1 MQSVCNVK
9 SHFLL
14 LVILTFI
21 IKKPLHNFTFKE
33 AKVYIFTIYIV
44 YIYIHIYIQRL
55 QLSKNASGLT
65 AKNP

>member
-44 YIYIHIYIQRL
+44 YIYIQRL